1 MNKAFTKES
10 DYDETADAVAQPVDI
25 LPAGAPNYITPSGE
39 KKVREELRRLV
50 EDELPALE
58 ARAAIGQEADGA
70 RDKEAKTKA
79 RRRLQELTAR
89 ARFLE
94 EHVGRFQVV
103 DVSGQSGD
111 SVRFGARVTVVDAGG
126 DERTYLICGVDE
138 AEPELGCVSWVSPIA
153 KALLGAE
160 VGDEVRLRLPRGEQV
175 LEVVDIEY

>member
-10 DYDETADAVAQPVDI
+10 DYDDAADAVARPVDI
-25 LPAGAPNYITPSGE
+25 LPAGAPNYITPEGE
-39 KKVREELRRLV
+39 KKVRDELRRLI
-50 EDELPALE
+50 EEERPTLE
-58 ARAAIGQEADGA
+58 AAAGIGQEADGA

-79 RRRLQELTAR
+79 RRRLQEVTAR
-89 ARFLE
+89 IRFLE

-103 DVSGQSGD
+103 DVVGRSGD
-111 SVRFGARVTVVDAGG
+111 SVRFGARVTVLDVDG

-138 AEPELGCVSWVSPIA
+138 AEPETGCVSWVSPIA